1 MFKVEFLITEETATG
16 QFDSEPYEYVLET
29 LKYPTGQQ
37 IRDLVYQAIEIE
49 GISSDCHLQM
59 TVELDG
65 EYYSGDE
72 CIVELTN
79 IVWTEE
85 PSKFIKWGDKV
96 PHIFSVDRD
105 RSVIKFII

>member
-1 MFKVEFLITEETATG
+1 MFRTKFLICEETVTG

-29 LKYPTGQQ
+29 ENYPTGKQ

-65 EYYSGDE
+65 EYFSGDE
-72 CIVELTN
+72 CIVELVN
-79 IVWTEE
+79 IVRTEE

-105 RSVIKFII
+105 KSFIKFIM